1 MALKDKAAAKAQ
13 TATPA
18 FEEVGGDTAVVETAA
33 AAVVGGPDLSAV
45 GDTEGTGVTADLT
58 PASADEAAAAVKAA
72 AQQEK
77 SASAPSAE
85 EVAKATTTAIA
96 VAKQNA
102 VATATKKFSGA
113 LQNLENV
120 FDPAG
125 MDFNTFPRIVVG
137 LDGFSSDSDDDLGK
151 EIGLELMSYNTR
163 YTLSPGVDDEDAKQ
177 HVRFSLDGKTLDCP
191 NNPEQHGMDC
201 AAYLKVLKDV
211 EGYDNA
217 AMKEYVALYGFMTFA
232 KGAIIDPAEREIV
245 SVQVPP
251 QSRALFTRFQVNQG
265 VLIQRKLAPAHPGV
279 RLLQEKQTAGTRKF
293 ASIKFGP
300 EKDKTIID
308 SFFVADAE

>member
-1 MALKDKAAAKAQ
+1 MALKKNLNAEAAQK
-13 TATPA
+13 PA
-18 FEEVGGDTAVVETAA
+18 FEAEDGDTATVVETAA
-33 AAVVGGPDLSAV
+33 TAVVGNVDLSEV
-45 GDTEGTGVTADLT
+45 GDDEGTGVTSDLS
-58 PASADEAAAAVKAA
+58 PASADDAAAATSAA
-72 AQQEK
+72 AKQEK

-85 EVAKATTTAIA
+85 EVVKATTTAIA
-96 VAKQNA
+96 LAKQNA

-113 LQNLENV
+113 LQHLENV

-137 LDGFSSDSDDDLGK
+137 LGGFSDDSDNELGS

-163 YTLSPGVDDEDAKQ
+163 YTLSPGVDDDDAKQ
-177 HVRFSLDGKTLDCP
+177 HVRFSLDGVTLDCP
-191 NNPEQHGMDC
+191 SNPDQHGMPC
-201 AAYLKVLKDV
+201 AAYLKILKDV

-232 KGAIIDPAEREIV
+232 AGKVIDPENREIV

-251 QSRALFTRFQVNQG
+251 QSRALFTRYQVNQG
-265 VLIQRKLAPAHPGV
+265 VLIQRKLAPAHPGI

-300 EKDKTIID
+300 EKDKAIID
-308 SFFVADAE
+308 SFFVAEAE